1 MTNTQKTYTP
11 EMMRTELLPSYAG
24 DIQQKIADVSD
35 MLFGI
40 QQNRTLDKGMSMLGL
55 AAKQLKI
62 HGLSRYRSEIGSI
75 SYARI
80 TDQADAADKEAQ
92 KMSEGFQTIFTELY
106 KENILLDTL
115 RAMLDENIKE
125 LGFASAALTKHVR
138 TVSKSAENKAYIRL
152 AENKLQDMALSG
164 HIALRSKEL
173 IADISVMNSSLSE
186 SINSLKVNTLVL
198 WRQAISALKTAPED
212 PEGET
217 LKRICGIED
226 VISAA
231 ITTILK

>member
-1 MTNTQKTYTP
+1 MTNTQRTYTP
-11 EMMRTELLPSYAG
+11 DMMRTELLPSYAG

-40 QQNRTLDKGMSMLGL
+40 QQNRTLDRGMSMLGL

-125 LGFASAALTKHVR
+125 LGFASAALTKHAR
-138 TVSKSAENKAYIRL
+138 RMKAMGAAHMTGGGDPFYD
-152 AENKLQDMALSG
+152 KLG
-164 HIALRSKEL
+164 YGKGWHTTYWKR
-173 IADISVMNSSLSE
+173 
-186 SINSLKVNTLVL
+186 
-198 WRQAISALKTAPED
+198 ED
-212 PEGET
+212 LT
-217 LKRICGIED
+217 K
-226 VISAA
+226 
-231 ITTILK
+231 